1 MQLKNLIR
9 QEHLQVQR
17 KTLTAQEVADYIG
30 VHIDTIYTM
39 VREKQIPH
47 FRVRRRIF
55 FSMETINAWMRDQE
69 QKSLEAM

>member
-1 MQLKNLIR
+1 MDIKKLIS
-9 QEHLQVQR
+9 QEHFKMQR
-17 KTLTAQEVADYIG
+17 KTLTAQEVAEYIG
-30 VHIDTIYTM
+30 VHPDTIYTM
-39 VREKQIPH
+39 VRENQIPH

>member
-1 MQLKNLIR
+1 M
-9 QEHLQVQR
+9 QR

-55 FSMETINAWMRDQE
+55 FSIETINAWMRDQE